1 MTLKKR
7 GLGRGLEALLV
18 DVPVTDTPVKPI
30 QLNIEPITQTA
41 NMPPIPPL
49 MPIATQQIDDEIVIA
64 LTLIKN
70 LHQERANL
78 LAEAEQLK
86 QLINEFERIV
96 NTELL

>member
-30 QLNIEPITQTA
+30 QMNIEPIKPA
-41 NMPPIPPL
+41 ENMSPMLPL
-49 MPIATQQIDDEIVIA
+49 MSMASHRIDDEVIIA

-70 LHQERANL
+70 IHQARVNL